1 MPKAVFLKML
11 TFQLCNFGYVFYSY
25 LLVRGSNG
33 WEEENALGR
42 QEGR

>member
-11 TFQLCNFGYVFYSY
+11 TFQPCNFDYVFYSC
-25 LLVRGSNG
+25 LLGRGSNG
-33 WEEENALGR
+33 WKEENALGR